1 MDIKKITA
9 LLTVIRD
16 GSLSAAADELGY
28 SQPGLTNMMNS
39 LEDELELKLLL
50 RSKSGVRLSEDGQA
64 LLDKMMELHRV
75 NEEFIESVSKLRE
88 RGRSTL
94 HIGAI
99 ASAARNWMPE
109 IVAEYKRMRPGLDI
123 FVTRYEN
130 LTESYDAVRHGET
143 DCAFVSYSDGITSDL
158 EYIPLYDD
166 EMIAIMP
173 ESYEGEGP
181 VSPLIFDRKDFL
193 MPIGG
198 LDISILP
205 FFEGGSSVPEFRRS
219 NLDDQTIA
227 SMVAHGLGYSILS
240 RLIMQGINEPVKMFS
255 LSPPSFRQIGII
267 CKADRKGDGSI
278 SELIKTARSLVGL

>member
-1 MDIKKITA
+1 MDVKKITA

-39 LEDELELKLLL
+39 LEDELGLKLLQ

-75 NEEFIESVSKLRE
+75 NEELIADVSKLRE
-88 RGRSTL
+88 KDRRTL
-94 HIGAI
+94 RVGAI

-109 IVAEYKRMRPGLDI
+109 IVAEYRRSWPELEVA
-123 FVTRYEN
+123 VTRYEN
-130 LTESYDAVRHGET
+130 LVESYDAVRHGEN
-143 DCAFVSYSDGITSDL
+143 DCAFVSYSSGISSDL

-173 ESYEGEGP
+173 ESYEGRGP
-181 VSPLIFDRKDFL
+181 ISPQAFDRKDFL

-198 LDISILP
+198 LDINILP
-205 FFEGGSSVPEFRRS
+205 FFEGTNSVPEFRKS

-227 SMVAHGLGYSILS
+227 SMVAHSLGYSILS

-267 CKADRKGDGSI
+267 YKIERKNDVSI